1 MSKLPDF
8 GPENNKEIGSKQI
21 HFTQEDAREA
31 LSECTRMI
39 DMEAAK
45 ALKNLY
51 IARSMSASTR
61 IERSRAKLLAWLED
75 ETFKKL
81 ANNSDTVITL
91 KKI

>member
-51 IARSMSASTR
+51 I
-61 IERSRAKLLAWLED
+61 I
-75 ETFKKL
+75 
-81 ANNSDTVITL
+81 
-91 KKI
+91 